1 MTVKITK
8 DQFKNSNELF
18 KLTDRLR
25 KYISD
30 KTIESEDPD
39 TGEKIELHFDDND
52 TTRVNVYRRN
62 KWIMECIYYR
72 NGTMSE
78 FKPISRW

>member
-8 DQFKNSNELF
+8 DQFQNSKELF

-25 KYISD
+25 RYISD

-52 TTRVNVYRRN
+52 TTRVDVYRRN
-62 KWIMECIYYR
+62 RWIMECKYYR
-72 NGTMSE
+72 NGT
-78 FKPISRW
+78 ISDFQPVSKW